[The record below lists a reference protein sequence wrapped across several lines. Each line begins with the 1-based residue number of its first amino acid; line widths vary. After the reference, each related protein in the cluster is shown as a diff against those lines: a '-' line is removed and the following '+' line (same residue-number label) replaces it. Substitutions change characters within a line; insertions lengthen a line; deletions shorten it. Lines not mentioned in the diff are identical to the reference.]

1 MLEQLKN
8 MIEKMTYVRILLL
21 ERNLKYYS
29 NGWQK
34 SFSINSILD
43 GEGGEAPLIVFSM

>member
-8 MIEKMTYVRILLL
+8 MIEKITYVRILLL
-21 ERNLKYYS
+21 KRNLKYYS
-29 NGWQK
+29 VGWQK

-43 GEGGEAPLIVFSM
+43 GEGGKAHLIVFPM